1 MNMSTATAAAPPS
14 GSASPLRPNE
24 AVQLYFDRA
33 ADHLGLTDEVRR
45 MLSTPKRELTVQVPV
60 EMDDGRLET
69 FVGYRVQHN
78 DARGPMKGGLR
89 YHYEVDLD
97 EVRALASLMTWKT
110 AVVNIPYGGAKGG
123 ICVDPRDHSRKELQ
137 RITRKF
143 IDQIHEVIGP
153 DKDIPAPDMGTNA
166 EMMSWIRNQ
175 WEKYHGFNPACITGK
190 PVEDYG
196 AKGRE
201 EATGR
206 GCGILAFKML
216 KRLGRRPADVRV
228 AIQGFGNVGSHAAKF
243 MHESEFPVVAISDV
257 SGGYYNPAGLDIPA
271 ALSHVNRHGSLKG
284 FTGGESV
291 SNEQLLGLDV
301 EMLVPSAI
309 GNVIRE
315 DNVHSVKAKY
325 IIEGANNPVHPMAD
339 EVLFSNGVVVLPD
352 ILANAGGVTVSYFEW
367 VQNRQYYSWDLNRVR
382 QQLDAILSAA
392 FEEVWQVAGEQNVS
406 LRTAAF
412 MIAIQRVHRATQL
425 SGY

>member
-1 MNMSTATAAAPPS
+1 MNTAVSTPIPVPAKKT
-14 GSASPLRPNE
+14 LKPNE
-24 AVQLYFDRA
+24 CVQLYFDRA
-33 ADHLGLTDEVRR
+33 ADQLGINEAVRR
-45 MLSTPKRELTVQVPV
+45 QLKTARRELTVQVPV

-69 FVGYRVQHN
+69 LIGYRVQHN
-78 DARGPMKGGLR
+78 NARGPMKGGLR
-89 YHYEVDLD
+89 YHWDVDLD

-110 AVVNIPYGGAKGG
+110 ALVNIPYGGAKGG
-123 ICVDPRDHSRKELQ
+123 ICVDPRQLSRKEME

-166 EMMSWIRNQ
+166 EVMSWIRNQ

-196 AKGRE
+196 ARGRE

-216 KRLGRRPADVRV
+216 KRLGRRPADCRV

-243 MHESEFPVVAISDV
+243 MHESEFPIVAVSDI
-257 SGGYYNPAGLDIPA
+257 SGGYFNAKGLIIPDM
-271 ALSHVNRHGSLKG
+271 LTYSLKHGSLEG
-284 FTGGESV
+284 FKEAEKI
-291 SNEQLLGLDV
+291 SNEELLALDV

-315 DNVHSVKAKY
+315 ENMQDIKARY
-325 IIEGANNPVHPMAD
+325 IIEGANNPVHPVAD
-339 EVLFSNGVVVLPD
+339 EYLFRNGAVVLPD

-382 QQLDAILSAA
+382 QQLDHILSTA
-392 FEEVWQVAGEQNVS
+392 FDEVWQESSEHNVS

-412 MIAIQRVHRATQL
+412 MIAIRRVKRSTEL
-425 SGY
+425 GGT